1 MNPSE
6 RLLKQFR
13 DLVTVRLERI
23 NRSLMELESGGNLE
37 AGQRV
42 LRELHG
48 LKGEAR
54 MMGFSEINTL
64 AHEMEEL
71 VRCAEPQRYR
81 LSSES
86 TDALL
91 ATADTVLAL
100 SGALQAGEPL
110 LAVETLV
117 ATLQQQVV
125 VESARAPGASRPDEG
140 GRAAKGEG
148 TPGASHLIVTDR
160 REPSGPVVVPAH
172 WGVPATRPDAPAGG
186 ASPATAASQF
196 LATALRADPSGT
208 SAGGHGDG
216 GALGSSPPGH
226 AAGAAS
232 GSYVHPGHGTAP
244 SAAHGG
250 PGPGHAAGSSSG
262 SHLHPGHGAASS
274 AALGS
279 SPPGHIAGSA
289 SGAHSMHPGPGVA
302 PGAAH
307 GSFGPGHAT
316 GAASGAH
323 GAHPG
328 GSASGGAGGSQ
339 LVAPATGN
347 PHLVAPTSGSAGSHI
362 GSAAGSTGGAHLVG
376 PATGASSNAHLP
388 TSPSPSPGARMVD
401 TARSRPPA
409 SATPKAGPGTVRTGD
424 VRMDT
429 AVRIGVASLDML
441 TSAVTNLGQVARRRE
456 LATARRLELVRELS
470 ELARAAEDL
479 GPAGV
484 ALAERLGRAKEVAAT
499 LHREAK
505 LLANAELRDLS
516 QVSEEI
522 QGLRMLPLSV
532 LFEPYPRMVRDL
544 ARELGKEVELVVD
557 GEDTRAD
564 RSVVE
569 ALREP
574 LMHLVRNALDHGLE
588 TRVDRVASGKHPR
601 GCLTLRAAREG
612 SRIVL
617 RVEDDGAGMDPALLR
632 RVAVRRGML
641 DEPAANALSDAAA
654 RDLVF
659 LPGFTSR
666 EVVTDLS
673 GRGVGLDAVR
683 TALQALGGDVGVESA
698 PGWGTIFT
706 LRVPV
711 SLTVAPLLFV
721 QVFDETLA
729 LSAVH
734 VSRALKVDASEVGE
748 VAGRPTLRMEGRV
761 LPFATLASLLG
772 HATERPARE
781 GELVLVVKGQGMEA
795 ALAVDRVLEERVQAI
810 LPLKGILARFTHLTG
825 ATSLADGRLA
835 MVLSAAALAAG
846 VHGIAPLK
854 LARPPVRAPAPRR
867 RRILV
872 VDDSP
877 LTRELVANL
886 LEAVG
891 YDTLRAADGPSALDL
906 LGQEGPPVELVVT
919 DLEMPEMDGVELTR
933 RLKADPARGRLP
945 VVILTT
951 RGGEADRARGLAAG
965 ADGYITKG
973 DLVRQDL
980 VDVVGRLLA

>member
-1 MNPSE
+1 M
-6 RLLKQFR
+6 
-13 DLVTVRLERI
+13 VTVRLERI

-117 ATLQQQVV
+117 ATLQERVLA
-125 VESARAPGASRPDEG
+125 ESARPAGAPRPEEG

-148 TPGASHLIVTDR
+148 ASHLIVADR
-160 REPSGPVVVPAH
+160 REPSAAVVVPAH
-172 WGVPATRPDAPAGG
+172 WGAPASRPEASAGG
-186 ASPATAASQF
+186 AAPGVTASQF
-196 LATALRADPSGT
+196 LTTALRSEAPGSPAGAHGDPSATGAVPST
-208 SAGGHGDG
+208 AFGGIP
-216 GALGSSPPGH
+216 SGH
-226 AAGAAS
+226 VAGAS
-232 GSYVHPGHGTAP
+232 
-244 SAAHGG
+244 
-250 PGPGHAAGSSSG
+250 PGPHTG
-262 SHLHPGHGAASS
+262 HPGHGAT
-274 AALGS
+274 
-279 SPPGHIAGSA
+279 PGTAYGN
-289 SGAHSMHPGPGVA
+289 PGPGQSA
-302 PGAAH
+302 GATPGSH
-307 GSFGPGHAT
+307 GLP
-316 GAASGAH
+316 
-323 GAHPG
+323 PG
-328 GSASGGAGGSQ
+328 GSGHS
-339 LVAPATGN
+339 
-347 PHLVAPTSGSAGSHI
+347 HLVAPVAGSAHLVASTP
-362 GSAAGSTGGAHLVG
+362 GSTGAPGGAAGGPGNSHLVAPSPG
-376 PATGASSNAHLP
+376 
-388 TSPSPSPGARMVD
+388 TSPNTPPASPAASPGARMVD
-401 TARSRPPA
+401 AARSRAPA
-409 SATPKAGPGTVRTGD
+409 APKHGTATVRTGD

-484 ALAERLGRAKEVAAT
+484 ALAERLGRAKELAAT

-505 LLANAELRDLS
+505 LLANAELRDLD

-632 RVAVRRGML
+632 RVAVRRGVL

-654 RDLVF
+654 RELVF

-666 EVVTDLS
+666 DVVTDLS

-683 TALQALGGDVGVESA
+683 TSLQALGGDVGVESA

-721 QVFDETLA
+721 QVVDETLA

-761 LPFATLASLLG
+761 LPFASLASLLG
-772 HATERPARE
+772 LATERPARE

-810 LPLKGILARFTHLTG
+810 LPLKGILARYTHLTG

-846 VHGIAPLK
+846 VHGTAPLK

-891 YDTLRAADGPSALDL
+891 YDTLRAADGPSALEQ

-933 RLKADPARGRLP
+933 RLKADPARRGLP

-951 RGGEADRARGLAAG
+951 RGGEPDRARGLAAG

>member
-1 MNPSE
+1 MSPSE

-13 DLVTVRLERI
+13 DLVTVRLARI
-23 NRSLMELESGGNLE
+23 NRSLMELEAGGNLE

-54 MMGFSEINTL
+54 MMGFDDINTL
-64 AHEMEEL
+64 VHQMEEL
-71 VRCAEPQRYR
+71 VRCVEPYRYR

-91 ATADTVLAL
+91 TTADAVLAL
-100 SGALQAGEPL
+100 SGALQAGEPA
-110 LAVETLV
+110 LAVDTLV
-117 ATLQQQVV
+117 ATLQSRLTAEAARPPPAVAPPLAPV
-125 VESARAPGASRPDEG
+125 DEDDWPGTAVLASRAPAVAQR
-140 GRAAKGEG
+140 GEG
-148 TPGASHLIVTDR
+148 TPAARAEPSGAPVVPSHWGTMAARPESPPGGGMSPASAASHLLMTAIR
-160 REPSGPVVVPAH
+160 SEPPGGPSAMGSH
-172 WGVPATRPDAPAGG
+172 GV
-186 ASPATAASQF
+186 
-196 LATALRADPSGT
+196 T
-208 SAGGHGDG
+208 SAV
-216 GALGSSPPGH
+216 A
-226 AAGAAS
+226 
-232 GSYVHPGHGTAP
+232 
-244 SAAHGG
+244 
-250 PGPGHAAGSSSG
+250 SSS
-262 SHLHPGHGAASS
+262 
-274 AALGS
+274 
-279 SPPGHIAGSA
+279 
-289 SGAHSMHPGPGVA
+289 
-302 PGAAH
+302 
-307 GSFGPGHAT
+307 
-316 GAASGAH
+316 
-323 GAHPG
+323 
-328 GSASGGAGGSQ
+328 
-339 LVAPATGN
+339 
-347 PHLVAPTSGSAGSHI
+347 
-362 GSAAGSTGGAHLVG
+362 AHLVNPAAGLLPGSRLIDSARPRQTPG
-376 PATGASSNAHLP
+376 PA
-388 TSPSPSPGARMVD
+388 
-401 TARSRPPA
+401 
-409 SATPKAGPGTVRTGD
+409 PKAGAGPARSGE

-456 LATARRLELVRELS
+456 LATARRLALVRELS

-484 ALAERLGRAKEVAAT
+484 ALAERLGRAKELAAT

-505 LLANAELRDLS
+505 LLANAELRDLG
-516 QVSEEI
+516 QVSEEV
-522 QGLRMLPLSV
+522 QTLRMLPLSV

-544 ARELGKEVELVVD
+544 SRELGKEVELVVD

-564 RSVVE
+564 RAVVE

-588 TRVDRVASGKHPR
+588 TRVDRVAAGKHPR
-601 GCLTLRAAREG
+601 GCLTLRASREG
-612 SRIVL
+612 SRIML

-632 RVAVRRGML
+632 RVAVRRGVL
-641 DEPAANALSDAAA
+641 DEAAANALSDSAA
-654 RDLVF
+654 RELIF
-659 LPGFTSR
+659 LPGFSSR

-683 TALQALGGDVGVESA
+683 ASLQALGGDVGVESA

-711 SLTVAPLLFV
+711 SLTMAPLLFV
-721 QVFDETLA
+721 QVGEETLA

-734 VSRALKVDASEVGE
+734 VSRALKVEASEVGE
-748 VAGRPTLRMEGRV
+748 VAGRPTVRSEGRV
-761 LPFATLASLLG
+761 LPFASLASLLG
-772 HATERPARE
+772 LGSERPARE

-825 ATSLADGRLA
+825 ATSLADGRLV
-835 MVLSAAALAAG
+835 MVLSAATLAAG
-846 VHGIAPLK
+846 VHGTAPLK
-854 LARPPVRAPAPRR
+854 LARPPVRVPEARR
-867 RRILV
+867 RRVLV

-891 YDTLRAADGPSALDL
+891 YDTLRAPDGPGALEL
-906 LGQEGPPVELVVT
+906 IGQAGPPVELVVT

-933 RLKADPARGRLP
+933 RLKTDPTRARLP

>member
-54 MMGFSEINTL
+54 MMGFGEINTL

-117 ATLQQQVV
+117 ATLQQRVI
-125 VESARAPGASRPDEG
+125 VESARPVEG
-140 GRAAKGEG
+140 GRASKSD
-148 TPGASHLIVTDR
+148 GASHLIVSDR
-160 REPSGPVVVPAH
+160 RDPSGAVVVPAH
-172 WGVPATRPDAPAGG
+172 WGTPASRPDAPAGG
-186 ASPATAASQF
+186 ASPGAAASQF
-196 LATALRADPSGT
+196 LATALRT
-208 SAGGHGDG
+208 E
-216 GALGSSPPGH
+216 
-226 AAGAAS
+226 
-232 GSYVHPGHGTAP
+232 
-244 SAAHGG
+244 
-250 PGPGHAAGSSSG
+250 SSG
-262 SHLHPGHGAASS
+262 SPAGTHGETPVSGHS
-274 AALGS
+274 
-279 SPPGHIAGSA
+279 
-289 SGAHSMHPGPGVA
+289 
-302 PGAAH
+302 
-307 GSFGPGHAT
+307 
-316 GAASGAH
+316 
-323 GAHPG
+323 
-328 GSASGGAGGSQ
+328 
-339 LVAPATGN
+339 
-347 PHLVAPTSGSAGSHI
+347 HLVAPVTGSPGSP
-362 GSAAGSTGGAHLVG
+362 HLVG
-376 PATGASSNAHLP
+376 PAMGTSSNPAV
-388 TSPSPSPGARMVD
+388 SPSTRMVD

-409 SATPKAGPGTVRTGD
+409 SSKHGTATVRTGD

-470 ELARAAEDL
+470 ELARSAEDL
-479 GPAGV
+479 GPAGI
-484 ALAERLGRAKEVAAT
+484 ALAERLGRAKELAAT

-505 LLANAELRDLS
+505 LLANAELRDLD

-612 SRIVL
+612 SRIIL

-632 RVAVRRGML
+632 RVAVRRGVL

-654 RDLVF
+654 RELVF

-683 TALQALGGDVGVESA
+683 TSLQALGGDVGVESA

-748 VAGRPTLRMEGRV
+748 VAGRPILRMEGRV
-761 LPFATLASLLG
+761 LPFASLASLLG
-772 HATERPARE
+772 LATERPARE

-810 LPLKGILARFTHLTG
+810 LPLKGILARYPHLTG

-835 MVLSAAALAAG
+835 MVLSAAALAAA
-846 VHGIAPLK
+846 VHGTAPLK

-891 YDTLRAADGPSALDL
+891 YDTLRAADGPSALEQ

-933 RLKADPARGRLP
+933 RLKTDPARRGLP

>member
-117 ATLQQQVV
+117 ATLQERVIA
-125 VESARAPGASRPDEG
+125 ESARPAGAPRPEEG

-148 TPGASHLIVTDR
+148 ASHLIVADR
-160 REPSGPVVVPAH
+160 REPSAAVVVPAH
-172 WGVPATRPDAPAGG
+172 WGAPASRPEASAGG
-186 ASPATAASQF
+186 AAPGVTASQF
-196 LATALRADPSGT
+196 LTTALRSEVPGSPAGAHGDPSATGAVPST
-208 SAGGHGDG
+208 AFGGSP
-216 GALGSSPPGH
+216 LGH
-226 AAGAAS
+226 VAGAS
-232 GSYVHPGHGTAP
+232 
-244 SAAHGG
+244 
-250 PGPGHAAGSSSG
+250 PGPHTG
-262 SHLHPGHGAASS
+262 HPGHGATPGTAYGNPGPGQS
-274 AALGS
+274 AGATPGS
-279 SPPGHIAGSA
+279 HGLPPGGSGHSHLVAPVAGSA
-289 SGAHSMHPGPGVA
+289 H
-302 PGAAH
+302 
-307 GSFGPGHAT
+307 
-316 GAASGAH
+316 
-323 GAHPG
+323 
-328 GSASGGAGGSQ
+328 
-339 LVAPATGN
+339 LVASVTGSPGL
-347 PHLVAPTSGSAGSHI
+347 PHLVASAPGSAGAP
-362 GSAAGSTGGAHLVG
+362 GGAAGGPGNSHLVAPSPG
-376 PATGASSNAHLP
+376 
-388 TSPSPSPGARMVD
+388 TSPNTPPASPAASPGARMVD
-401 TARSRPPA
+401 AARSRAPA
-409 SATPKAGPGTVRTGD
+409 APKHGTATVRTGD

-484 ALAERLGRAKEVAAT
+484 ALAERLGRAKELAAT

-505 LLANAELRDLS
+505 LLANAELRDLD

-632 RVAVRRGML
+632 RVAVRRGVL

-654 RDLVF
+654 RELVF

-666 EVVTDLS
+666 DVVTDLS

-683 TALQALGGDVGVESA
+683 TSLQALGGDVGVESA

-721 QVFDETLA
+721 QVVDETLA

-761 LPFATLASLLG
+761 LPFASLASLLG
-772 HATERPARE
+772 LATERPARE

-810 LPLKGILARFTHLTG
+810 LPLKGILARYTHLTG

-846 VHGIAPLK
+846 VHGTAPLK

-891 YDTLRAADGPSALDL
+891 YDTLRAADGPSALEQL
-906 LGQEGPPVELVVT
+906 AQEGPPVELVVT

-933 RLKADPARGRLP
+933 RLKADPARRGLP

-951 RGGEADRARGLAAG
+951 RGGEPDRARGLAAG

>member
-23 NRSLMELESGGNLE
+23 NRSLMELETGGSLE

-54 MMGFSEINTL
+54 MMGFDEINTL
-64 AHEMEEL
+64 VHQMEEL
-71 VRCAEPQRYR
+71 VRCAEPHRYR
-81 LSSES
+81 LSPES

-117 ATLQQQVV
+117 AALQQRAI
-125 VESARAPGASRPDEG
+125 VEAARPVAASRPEESGWMGPVIGRATGPAARGEGAPPVVSHLLVAARTDPPGGTG
-140 GRAAKGEG
+140 GRA
-148 TPGASHLIVTDR
+148 
-160 REPSGPVVVPAH
+160 H
-172 WGVPATRPDAPAGG
+172 WGAGAPR
-186 ASPATAASQF
+186 
-196 LATALRADPSGT
+196 LEV
-208 SAGGHGDG
+208 
-216 GALGSSPPGH
+216 SPPGGSPAGAGASQLLTAALRSE
-226 AAGAAS
+226 AAGGPTEAS
-232 GSYVHPGHGTAP
+232 PDGFVAGAVPGAY
-244 SAAHGG
+244 A
-250 PGPGHAAGSSSG
+250 
-262 SHLHPGHGAASS
+262 LASS
-274 AALGS
+274 AGVS
-279 SPPGHIAGSA
+279 Q
-289 SGAHSMHPGPGVA
+289 GAHASSAGPSVV
-302 PGAAH
+302 P
-307 GSFGPGHAT
+307 
-316 GAASGAH
+316 GAH
-323 GAHPG
+323 GPSVGAGVSPGAHAPTAGAGVSPG
-328 GSASGGAGGSQ
+328 AHAPSVGAGVVPGTHLGSLGAGGS
-339 LVAPATGN
+339 
-347 PHLVAPTSGSAGSHI
+347 
-362 GSAAGSTGGAHLVG
+362 GGAFLVG
-376 PATGASSNAHLP
+376 PATGSPVSAHLP
-388 TSPSPSPGARMVD
+388 TSGALPGPRMGDPS
-401 TARSRPPA
+401 ARSRPGA
-409 SATPKAGPGTVRTGD
+409 SARHGASPVRTGD

-479 GPAGV
+479 GPAGM
-484 ALAERLGRAKEVAAT
+484 ALAERLGRAKELAAT

-505 LLANAELRDLS
+505 LLANAELRDLG

-544 ARELGKEVELVVD
+544 ARELGREVELVVD

-564 RSVVE
+564 RAVVE

-612 SRIVL
+612 SRIIL
-617 RVEDDGAGMDPALLR
+617 RVEDDGAGMDPVLLR
-632 RVAVRRGML
+632 RVAVRRGIL
-641 DEPAANALSDAAA
+641 DEAAAHALSDAAA

-683 TALQALGGDVGVESA
+683 TSLQALGGDVGVESA

-721 QVFDETLA
+721 QVGDETLA

-734 VSRALKVDASEVGE
+734 VSRALKVDASDVGE

-761 LPFATLASLLG
+761 LPFASLASLLG
-772 HATERPARE
+772 MGTERPARE

-846 VHGIAPLK
+846 VHGTAPLK
-854 LARPPVRAPAPRR
+854 LARPSLRTPEPRR

-891 YDTLRAADGPSALDL
+891 YDTLRAPDGPSALERL
-906 LGQEGPPVELVVT
+906 EQEGPPVELVVT

-933 RLKADPARGRLP
+933 RLKTAPAHGQLP

-951 RGGEADRARGLAAG
+951 RGGEEDRARGLAAG

-980 VDVVGRLLA
+980 VDVVGRLLGTSP

>member
-54 MMGFSEINTL
+54 MMGFDDINTL
-64 AHEMEEL
+64 VHQMEEL
-71 VRCAEPQRYR
+71 VRCAEPHRYR

-100 SGALQAGEPL
+100 SGALQAGEPP
-110 LAVETLV
+110 LAVATLV
-117 ATLQQQVV
+117 ATLQERTTT
-125 VESARAPGASRPDEG
+125 ESARPPLPASRPLEDG
-140 GRAAKGEG
+140 ARAQASRGPGAPAKGERPQG
-148 TPGASHLIVTDR
+148 AASHLLATTR
-160 REPSGPVVVPAH
+160 AESGTPVAPAH
-172 WGVPATRPDAPAGG
+172 WSALALRPESAPGPAMSPVSAASHLLMTAIRSEPPGGGQGAMASAPA
-186 ASPATAASQF
+186 
-196 LATALRADPSGT
+196 
-208 SAGGHGDG
+208 
-216 GALGSSPPGH
+216 
-226 AAGAAS
+226 
-232 GSYVHPGHGTAP
+232 AP
-244 SAAHGG
+244 
-250 PGPGHAAGSSSG
+250 
-262 SHLHPGHGAASS
+262 
-274 AALGS
+274 
-279 SPPGHIAGSA
+279 
-289 SGAHSMHPGPGVA
+289 V
-302 PGAAH
+302 
-307 GSFGPGHAT
+307 
-316 GAASGAH
+316 

-328 GSASGGAGGSQ
+328 VFTSGAPVGTQQGASSLVASTGSHLVSPGAGG
-339 LVAPATGN
+339 PA
-347 PHLVAPTSGSAGSHI
+347 
-362 GSAAGSTGGAHLVG
+362 AASFV
-376 PATGASSNAHLP
+376 N
-388 TSPSPSPGARMVD
+388 
-401 TARSRPPA
+401 PA
-409 SATPKAGPGTVRTGD
+409 SAPLPGTRLLDTAATSRPSSGAAPKVGGGAPRNHEAR
-424 VRMDT
+424 VDT
-429 AVRIGVASLDML
+429 AVRIGVASLDLL

-456 LATARRLELVRELS
+456 LATARRLALVRELS

-484 ALAERLGRAKEVAAT
+484 AIAERLGRAKELAAT

-505 LLANAELRDLS
+505 LLANAELRDLG
-516 QVSEEI
+516 QVSEEV
-522 QGLRMLPLSV
+522 QTLRMLPLAV

-588 TRVDRVASGKHPR
+588 TRVDRVGAGKHPR

-617 RVEDDGAGMDPALLR
+617 RVEDDGMGMDPALLR
-632 RVAVRRGML
+632 RVAVRRGVL
-641 DEPAANALSDAAA
+641 DEATANALSDAAA
-654 RDLVF
+654 RDLIF
-659 LPGFTSR
+659 LPGFSSR

-683 TALQALGGDVGVESA
+683 ASLQALGGDVGVESA

-721 QVFDETLA
+721 QVGDETLA
-729 LSAVH
+729 LGAVH
-734 VSRALKVDASEVGE
+734 VSRALKVEAPDIGE
-748 VAGRPTLRMEGRV
+748 VAGRPVLRAEGRV
-761 LPFATLASLLG
+761 LPFASLASVLG
-772 HATERPARE
+772 HDPERPARE

-835 MVLSAAALAAG
+835 MVLSAATLAAG
-846 VHGIAPLK
+846 VHGTAPLR
-854 LARPPVRAPAPRR
+854 LVRPPVRAAQVRR

-891 YDTLRAADGPSALDL
+891 YDTLRAPDGVGALAL
-906 LGQEGPPVELVVT
+906 LGEDGPPVELVVT
-919 DLEMPEMDGVELTR
+919 DLEMPQMDGVELTR
-933 RLKADPARGRLP
+933 RLKTDPHRSGLP